1 MPSYTLKEIAERV
14 GGRLVGDPARRLAAV
29 RPLDA
34 AGPHDL
40 SFLANPRYR
49 DEALASRA
57 GALLL
62 RDPDRI
68 EGRDQVLVD
77 HPYTALAAAM
87 SLFHPERRPAPGVS
101 DRAVVAADAR
111 LGRDVSI
118 GPLAVVGARAVVGDR
133 VVLMAGVILGD
144 DVSLGAHSVLHPGV
158 VVYAGSIVGAR
169 VTLHAGVVVG
179 SDGFG
184 FGEEGGGRAKIP
196 QVGIVRI
203 EDDVEVGANT
213 TIDRATFGETVIGRG
228 SRLDNL
234 VQVAHNVHIGEGS
247 VLVAQSGIAG
257 STRLGRSVIVAG
269 QSGVAG
275 HLTVGDGAVVG
286 AKSAVLADLPAGAFV
301 VGHPAI
307 AHRDWKRAQAAW
319 RRLPDLLRTVQRL
332 EALLGASTP
341 APAPRKGGAAR
352 RGTTRKSRGTRRRAR

>member
-1 MPSYTLKEIAERV
+1 VPSFTLKEIAEKV
-14 GGRLVGDPARRLAAV
+14 GGRLVGDPARRLAGV

-34 AGPHDL
+34 AGPSDL

-49 DEALASRA
+49 DEAVKSRA
-57 GALLL
+57 GALIL

-68 EGRDQVLVD
+68 EGRDQVVVEQ
-77 HPYTALAAAM
+77 PYTALAAAM
-87 SLFHPERRPAPGVS
+87 TLFHPEARPAPGVS
-101 DRAVVAADAR
+101 DRAVVAPDAR
-111 LGRDVSI
+111 LGRGVSI
-118 GPLAVVGARAVVGDR
+118 GPLAVVGARAVVADGA
-133 VVLMAGVILGD
+133 VLMAGVVIGD
-144 DVSLGAHSVLHPGV
+144 DVHVGAGSVLHPGV
-158 VVYAGSIVGAR
+158 VVYARSHIGAR
-169 VTLHAGVVVG
+169 VTLHAGVVIG

-184 FGEEGGGRAKIP
+184 FGEESGGRAKIP

-203 EDDVEVGANT
+203 EDEVEIGANT
-213 TIDRATFGETVIGRG
+213 TIDRATFGETLIGKG

-234 VQVAHNVHIGEGS
+234 VQVAHNVIVGEGS

-257 STRLGRSVIVAG
+257 STRLGRSVVVAG

-275 HLTVGDGAVVG
+275 HLTIGDGAIVG

-319 RRLPDLLRTVQRL
+319 RRLPDLLRTVARL
-332 EALLGASTP
+332 ETLMEKAKPAS
-341 APAPRKGGAAR
+341 R
-352 RGTTRKSRGTRRRAR
+352 RPGSASAVRRRRRAGR